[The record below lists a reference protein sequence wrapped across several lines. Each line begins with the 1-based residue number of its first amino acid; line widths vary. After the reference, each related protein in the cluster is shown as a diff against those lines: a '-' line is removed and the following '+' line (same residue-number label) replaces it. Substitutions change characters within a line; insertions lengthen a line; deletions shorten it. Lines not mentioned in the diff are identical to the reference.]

1 MSDSFDTL
9 LKQIESTR
17 KNITVFSPTLQENI
31 ELKPLTVD
39 QQSVIIDSISDIS
52 TLQVNPIFLIVKF
65 NNNFNNIIKENVDK
79 DIYMKLTP
87 IDRVNII
94 LSFRKEISD
103 LIDVDGEEINLEQ
116 IVSRNKSI
124 DKAETSKVIES
135 GGFKFN
141 IEVPTLR
148 DDSEVNKILIKKIK
162 DNPDTNSI
170 IGDIY
175 LYEMLKFINSI
186 QFEDG
191 DEVKIQKNHKNL
203 QLIKKINLSTLKPVI
218 EFVEEIR
225 THEEKFIN
233 IPDTE
238 ETLLLTP
245 DLFIL

>member
-135 GGFKFN
+135 GEFKFN

-191 DEVKIQKNHKNL
+191 EEVHIQKNHKNL